1 MQLQTFSLGGRYR
14 LRLLFAL
21 SLVGL
26 VGLQTLGMRG
36 AYAQSDEAPPSL
48 ETAVVEQLE
57 LEQGKIVYGVTH
69 PLASF
74 EGELSERSL
83 AASLRWSRAEPE
95 SLTGKI
101 EVQLLGFSS
110 GNKARDNHARRS
122 LKTKIFPTASLSLQG
137 LSDLV
142 RQGEESLR
150 ATCRGEMSLHGKK
163 ARWPVEVELRWSEE
177 FVYVTSS
184 FVVLLDDFD
193 IPRDKLFG
201 MAIRNEVPVS
211 VDLRLRRPKR

>member
-1 MQLQTFSLGGRYR
+1 MQLQTPSFGRLNR
-14 LRLLFAL
+14 PRVLFAVSLL
-21 SLVGL
+21 SLL
-26 VGLQTLGMRG
+26 GLQALGLPG
-36 AYAQSDEAPPSL
+36 AYAQSEEAPPAIQA
-48 ETAVVEQLE
+48 AVVEQLE
-57 LEQGKIVYGVTH
+57 LDQGKIVYGVTH

-74 EGELSERSL
+74 EGELNERSL
-83 AASLRWSRAEPE
+83 MASLRWSEDEPE

-122 LKTKIFPTASLSLQG
+122 LKTKVFPSASLSLQG
-137 LSDLV
+137 LSDL
-142 RQGEESLR
+142 RRRGDSSAR
-150 ATCRGEMSLHGKK
+150 GTCRGEMSLHGNT

-177 FVYVTSS
+177 FLYVTSN
-184 FVVLLDDFD
+184 FVVLLDDFE

-211 VDLRLRRPKR
+211 VELRLRRP